1 MLRWKA
7 TEDRIDNRK
16 ANSRY
21 FSAMPRIGIGY
32 DLHRLVKRRK
42 LFLGGINIPS
52 SRGLLGYS
60 DGDVLLHAIC
70 DALLGAS
77 CQKDIGVHFPDSNS
91 AYKNISSLKLLKNTA
106 QLLKKLKYSI
116 SNIDTV
122 VVAEKPKLGPFKEKM
137 RKKIAKNLNLSIEQ
151 VNIKA
156 TTTEGLGPIGRGQ
169 AISAYAVCLLK
180 KR

>member
-1 MLRWKA
+1 
-7 TEDRIDNRK
+7 
-16 ANSRY
+16 
-21 FSAMPRIGIGY
+21 MPCIGVGY

-52 SRGLLGYS
+52 SRGLLGHS

-77 CQKDIGVHFPDSNS
+77 GQKDIGVHFPDSNLS
-91 AYKNISSLKLLKNTA
+91 LKDISSLKLLKKTA

-122 VVAEKPKLGPFKEKM
+122 IVAQEPKLGPFKEKM
-137 RKKIAKNLNLSIEQ
+137 RKNIARALNLSNKQ
-151 VNIKA
+151 VNVKA
-156 TTTEGLGPIGRGQ
+156 TTTEGLGPIGRSQ
-169 AISAYAVCLLK
+169 AISAYAVALI
-180 KR
+180 KRTREK